1 MNGFIK
7 AKGLLAGLCGL
18 TLAALSGCYGYHD
31 LVDPCYPT
39 RYEVSSKR
47 IMIEDFAPQVNNG
60 HVLDQTI
67 WNFYFDPGTDRL
79 NAAGLEK
86 LSFLARRRPAPDC
99 TVYLQTAEDVVYD
112 PANPNKMVET
122 RLDLDN
128 KRRDAVEKF
137 LTAETTGRGLT
148 FNIVVHDP
156 ADAGFSADP
165 LGRAAAAMHGR
176 FTGGGAA
183 GGGAAG
189 GGAAAGGA
197 SAGGAPR

>member
-7 AKGLLAGLCGL
+7 AKGLLASLCGL

-31 LVDPCYPT
+31 LVDPCYPV
-39 RYEVSSKR
+39 RYEASSHR
-47 IMIEDFAPQVNNG
+47 ILIENLAPQVNNG

-67 WNFYFDPGTDRL
+67 WNFDFDAGTDRL

-86 LSFLARRRPAPDC
+86 LSYLARRRPAPDC

-128 KRRDAVEKF
+128 KRREAVEKF

-148 FNIVVHDP
+148 FNVVVHDP
-156 ADAGFSADP
+156 ADPGFSADAM
-165 LGRAAAAMHGR
+165 GRAATAMHGR
-176 FTGGGAA
+176 FTGGAIGAA
-183 GGGAAG
+183 SGGAAQGSG
-189 GGAAAGGA
+189 GSTA
-197 SAGGAPR
+197 GAPH